1 MFYDRAKI
9 NVTAG
14 RGGNGCV
21 SFRREKHVPRGGPDG
36 GNGGDGGSVW
46 IVADPQPRDLH
57 QFTAQVHY
65 RAGNGRHGEGANRQ
79 GARGEDVLISVPL
92 GTQVLTLEEEVLADL
107 TESGQRLLVARGG
120 RGGSGNT
127 TFVSATRQVPRFAE
141 YGEEGESRWLVLNL
155 RLMADVGLA
164 GLPNAGKSMLLRR
177 VSSAKPKVAD
187 YPFTTLEPM
196 LGVVDLPDEHLLYTV
211 ADIPGLL
218 EGASEGVGL
227 GHQFLAHLERC
238 RLLLHVVDMTG
249 YYGDAPLDN
258 FRVILGEL
266 EAHTPALGCKP
277 QLVALNKCDAV
288 SEDVAVECRAQ
299 FVAELGRLRCAGHP
313 AFSWELREEQPPLEE
328 MVVTVS
334 AATGRGVP
342 LLVRRMGEVLS
353 DLPLPQSAAERG
365 GPEAGV
371 FRDAAAEPEA
381 GGAAG
386 GHVERQVVAGG
397 HHVVYRPRGRQAPF
411 TVRVEDGV
419 FIVEGETVASL
430 VRRTDLGNEE
440 AVRYLD
446 MRLSRLGVEEALR
459 QAGAVPGDE
468 VLIAGYSFDFE

>member
-36 GNGGDGGSVW
+36 GSGGDGGSIW
-46 IVADPQPRDLH
+46 MVADPGLRDLH
-57 QFTAQVHY
+57 RFTAQIHY

-92 GTQVLTLEEEVLADL
+92 GTQVLSLEEQVLADM
-107 TESGQRLLVARGG
+107 TEPGQRMLVARGG
-120 RGGSGNT
+120 RGGNGNS

-141 YGEEGESRWLVLNL
+141 YGEEGESQWLVLNL

-177 VSSAKPKVAD
+177 ISNAKPKVAD

-196 LGVVDLPDEHLLYTV
+196 LGVVERPEEGLLYTV

-238 RLLLHVVDMTG
+238 SLLLHVVDVTG
-249 YYGDAPLDN
+249 YYGDAALDN

-266 EAHTPALGCKP
+266 DAHTPEFGRKP

-288 SEDVAVECRAQ
+288 TEEVADERRAELLE
-299 FVAELGRLRCAGHP
+299 ELGRLRRAGHP
-313 AFSWELREEQPPLEE
+313 AFSWELREEQPPLADLV
-328 MVVTVS
+328 MTVS
-334 AATGRGVP
+334 AATGRGVAS
-342 LLVRRMGEVLS
+342 LVRRMGEVLS
-353 DLPLPQSAAERG
+353 ALPQPPAGATG
-365 GPEAGV
+365 QAGV
-371 FRDAAAEPEA
+371 DAVGVEEHA
-381 GGAAG
+381 GGRDPQVELSAG
-386 GHVERQVVAGG
+386 GR
-397 HHVVYRPRGRQAPF
+397 HVVYRPRGRHAPF
-411 TVRVEDGV
+411 SVRLEEGV
-419 FIVEGETVASL
+419 FVVEGEAVASL
-430 VRRTDLGNEE
+430 VRRTDLANEE

-446 MRLSRLGVEEALR
+446 MRLTRLGIDEALR

-468 VLIAGYSFDFE
+468 VRIAGYSFDFE

>member
-36 GNGGDGGSVW
+36 GSGGDGGSIW
-46 IVADPQPRDLH
+46 MVADPGLRDLH
-57 QFTAQVHY
+57 RFTAQIHY

-92 GTQVLTLEEEVLADL
+92 GTQVLSLEEQVLADM
-107 TESGQRLLVARGG
+107 TEPGQRMLVARGG
-120 RGGSGNT
+120 RGGNGNS

-141 YGEEGESRWLVLNL
+141 YGEEGESQWLVLNL

-177 VSSAKPKVAD
+177 ISNAKPKVAD

-196 LGVVDLPDEHLLYTV
+196 LGVVERPEEGLLYTV

-238 RLLLHVVDMTG
+238 RLLLHVVDVTG
-249 YYGDAPLDN
+249 YYGDAALDN

-266 EAHTPALGCKP
+266 DAHTPEFGRKP

-288 SEDVAVECRAQ
+288 TEEVADERRAELLE
-299 FVAELGRLRCAGHP
+299 ELGRLRRAGHP
-313 AFSWELREEQPPLEE
+313 AFSWELREEQPPLADLV
-328 MVVTVS
+328 MTVS
-334 AATGRGVP
+334 AATGRGVAS
-342 LLVRRMGEVLS
+342 LVRRMGEVLS
-353 DLPLPQSAAERG
+353 ALPQPPAGATG
-365 GPEAGV
+365 QAGV
-371 FRDAAAEPEA
+371 DAVGVEEHA
-381 GGAAG
+381 GGRDPQVELSAG
-386 GHVERQVVAGG
+386 GR
-397 HHVVYRPRGRQAPF
+397 HVVYRPRGRHAPF
-411 TVRVEDGV
+411 SVRLEEGV
-419 FIVEGETVASL
+419 FVVEGEAVASL
-430 VRRTDLGNEE
+430 VRRTDLANEE

-446 MRLSRLGVEEALR
+446 MRLTRLGIDEALR

-468 VLIAGYSFDFE
+468 VRIAGYSFDFE